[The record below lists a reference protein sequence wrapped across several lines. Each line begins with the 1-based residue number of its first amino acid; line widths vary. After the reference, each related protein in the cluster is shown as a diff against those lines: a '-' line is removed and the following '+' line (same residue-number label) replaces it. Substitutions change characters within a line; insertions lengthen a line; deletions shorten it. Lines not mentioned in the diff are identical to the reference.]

1 MDKPSYYAIIPANVR
16 YDKNLKANE
25 KLLYGEITALSQQ
38 SGRCF
43 ASNDYFAKLFDVT
56 NIAISRWVSNL
67 VKYGYINRVLE
78 YRDGTKQIVNR
89 YLSLSIDPIN
99 NSVNDLLTKKIP
111 PINQKVKDNTKNYN
125 NTSINNININNINI
139 NKYGEYQRILL
150 TDKQYKDLENEWG
163 ETELLRMITIMDES
177 IEMNPKKYKYTNFK
191 VALKKW
197 KRNQFN
203 SPTKTNKSKWD
214 GAINFPGF
222 GEGE

>member
-43 ASNDYFAKLFDVT
+43 ASNDYFANLFDVT

-67 VKYGYINRVLE
+67 VKYGYVNRVLE
-78 YRDGTKQIVNR
+78 YKEGTKQIINR

-99 NSVNDLLTKKIP
+99 NSVNDLLTKKLP
-111 PINQKVKDNTKNYN
+111 PINKKVKDNTKNYN
-125 NTSINNININNINI
+125 NTSNNNIKY
-139 NKYGEYQRILL
+139 NKYGEYQRVLL
-150 TDKQYKDLENEWG
+150 TLEQFSSLLEEWG
-163 ETELLRMITIMDES
+163 EEELKRMIAIMDES

-203 SPTKTNKSKWD
+203 SPNINKSDKWK
-214 GAINFPGF
+214 GEQNFDF
-222 GEGE
+222 

>member
-43 ASNDYFAKLFDVT
+43 ASNDYFAKLFNVT

-67 VKYGYINRVLE
+67 VKCGYINRVLE
-78 YRDGTKQIVNR
+78 YKEGTKQIINR

-99 NSVNDLLTKKIP
+99 NPVNDLLTKKLP
-111 PINQKVKDNTKNYN
+111 PINKKVKDNTKNYN
-125 NTSINNININNINI
+125 NTSNNNINI
-139 NKYGEYQRILL
+139 NKHGEYQRVLL
-150 TDKQYKDLENEWG
+150 SDSQYSDLKEEWG
-163 ETELLRMITIMDES
+163 EIELLRMITVMDES

-197 KRNQFN
+197 QRNSFN
-203 SPTKTNKSKWD
+203 SPTKTNTKWK
-214 GAINFPGF
+214 GEQNFDF
-222 GEGE
+222 

>member
-67 VKYGYINRVLE
+67 VKCGYINRVLE
-78 YRDGTKQIVNR
+78 YKEGTKQIVNR

-99 NSVNDLLTKKIP
+99 NSVNDLLTKKLP
-111 PINQKVKDNTKNYN
+111 PINKKVKDNTKNYN
-125 NTSINNININNINI
+125 NTSTNNIKF
-139 NKYGEYQRILL
+139 NKYGEYERVLL
-150 TDKQYKDLENEWG
+150 SDNQYSDLKDEWG
-163 ETELLRMITIMDES
+163 EIELLRMIGIMDET
-177 IEMNPKKYKYTNFK
+177 IETNPSKYKYTNFK
-191 VALKKW
+191 AALRKW
-197 KRNQFN
+197 KKNQYN
-203 SPTKTNKSKWD
+203 SPTTQKADKWR
-214 GAINFPGF
+214 GEQNFDF
-222 GEGE
+222 